1 MARPIISERKSM
13 DVQKKDMVRMKARM
27 GLLALVSCSALTGC
41 AHYNTVPSF
50 GEVQI
55 LKPTEL
61 PEYVIQPGDNIDV
74 KLFYSQDLSDNV
86 TVRPD
91 GHISLQLV
99 DDVRAAGLTA
109 RQLDEELTQLYA
121 EKLSDQPEV
130 SVIIKAFSDQRVY
143 VAGEVLRSGEFEL
156 KNKMTILQAVTAA
169 GGFLDSAKRD
179 AVLVL
184 RQQENNPPQVF
195 LASLTDQNL
204 TEVGKKGT
212 YTLLMPRDII
222 YVPKSNVAKVDL
234 FMDQYVRDI
243 LRFNGFS
250 AGVSGVVELNNKD
263 TVGGN
268 PN

>member
-1 MARPIISERKSM
+1 MTRPTVSERKSM
-13 DVQKKDMVRMKARM
+13 DVQTVNKKRISARV
-27 GLLALVSCSALTGC
+27 GFLALASCSLLVGC
-41 AHYNTVPSF
+41 THYNNVSPL

-61 PEYVIQPGDNIDV
+61 PEYIIQPGDNIDV

-91 GHISLQLV
+91 GYISLQLV
-99 DDVRAAGLTA
+99 DDIRAAGLTA

-130 SVIIKAFSDQRVY
+130 SVIVKAFSDQRVY

-169 GGFLDSAKRD
+169 GGFLDTAKRD

-184 RQQENNPPQVF
+184 RQQESNPPQVF

-204 TEVGKKGT
+204 TEIGKNGT
-212 YTLLMPRDII
+212 YSLLMPRDII

-263 TVGGN
+263 EIGGTSN
-268 PN
+268 